1 MRGLPLIVIDANGP
15 VKGLIG
21 WYSKGAPKYFKG
33 PDPARL
39 GDIAYSERALF
50 GV

>member
-15 VKGLIG
+15 VKDRIG
-21 WYSKGAPKYFKG
+21 WDSEGAPKYFKG
-33 PDPARL
+33 PDPPRL
-39 GDIAYSERALF
+39 VDIAYSERALF